1 MLTFTSQLRY
11 LRQAGWRFQVPR
23 RSLRQGFR
31 RLPNRR
37 RPTPRQMGTCR
48 LHERDPHH
56 HEMGDLAVRSLPKSN
71 TPSLIANPFFRAPYL
86 VVLKDRGQTLRFY
99 RPYQIRLRD
108 DALREFLKVDGWKV
122 SNPWS
127 TAYAPGGDRY
137 VLRLSHQ
144 IPNQQTHSFSTGN
157 ISWNSWLFGSL
168 KYTTG
173 SLSSPNGCSCSP
185 LAVLRPSSS
194 GSCMVNK
201 RTKLRHPRFRN
212 PPHALLLPTPK
223 HPRAQGQALYR
234 KQL

>member
-11 LRQAGWRFQVPR
+11 LRQAGWRLQVPR
-23 RSLRQGFR
+23 RGLRQGFR
-31 RLPNRR
+31 RLTNRR

-86 VVLKDRGQTLRFY
+86 VVLKDRGQALRFY

-137 VLRLSHQ
+137 VLRPHQ
-144 IPNQQTHSFSTGN
+144 IPRPTN
-157 ISWNSWLFGSL
+157 LL
-168 KYTTG
+168 VLY
-173 SLSSPNGCSCSP
+173 P
-185 LAVLRPSSS
+185 LMLQGIHHGIHGRLVHQSIQLDHHRPQMDAPVRLWQY
-194 GSCMVNK
+194 CV
-201 RTKLRHPRFRN
+201 
-212 PPHALLLPTPK
+212 PPH
-223 HPRAQGQALYR
+223 RAPAW
-234 KQL
+234 